1 MKIKC
6 LDGFF
11 IMDELEPGSISRF
24 QSRFGLELVPF
35 REKFTFKQLEDAPDY
50 AIKGQAYIGATA
62 TKTFSGEPWEIFK
75 ANSLIFDFTDGVVKQ
90 KTAVSALFKIE
101 QAGNYWISQGL
112 ILPGSMTTD
121 GKKIISYSCH
131 FFFDSMRFR
140 YSEVTYD

>member
-1 MKIKC
+1 MRIKC

-11 IMDELEPGSISRF
+11 VLDELEPGSISRF
-24 QSRFGLELVPF
+24 QSRFGLEVSPF
-35 REKFTFKQLEDAPDY
+35 REKFTFKQLENPLDY
-50 AIKGQAYIGATA
+50 AIKGQPYLGATA

-90 KTAVSALFKIE
+90 KSAVTSLFKIE

-112 ILPGSMTTD
+112 ILPGSLTTD

-131 FFFDSMRFR
+131 YFFDSMRFR
-140 YSEVTYD
+140 YSEVAYD